1 MSKLSVDGVSK
12 KNNTHG
18 VSEISKA
25 NSVVD
30 IVNEEVTRVGYSII
44 KNVFS
49 KKDCSLAKKKIDN
62 IYRRQIKECGSE
74 KFLYSINDQDVARA
88 LFLYDDFFLKFI
100 NNKSI
105 NKCLKRVFGN
115 KYILNLQNAPIN
127 RPHNSHYG
135 STWHRDLSYQ
145 HFVPSRPISITT
157 IVCLNKFTKKNGG
170 TCILP
175 FSHKF
180 EKFTSNKFVKKNEH
194 FIEADEGDVLFFD
207 SLLFHRAGAN
217 NTAKERKLIVQLFT
231 LPFIKQQ
238 IDYSKVLNGKYSKN
252 KDFSYVLGYDT
263 SVEDSVL
270 NWRKRRKARFSKKV

>member
-135 STWHRDLSYQ
+135 
-145 HFVPSRPISITT
+145 
-157 IVCLNKFTKKNGG
+157 
-170 TCILP
+170 
-175 FSHKF
+175 
-180 EKFTSNKFVKKNEH
+180 
-194 FIEADEGDVLFFD
+194 
-207 SLLFHRAGAN
+207 
-217 NTAKERKLIVQLFT
+217 
-231 LPFIKQQ
+231 
-238 IDYSKVLNGKYSKN
+238 
-252 KDFSYVLGYDT
+252 
-263 SVEDSVL
+263 
-270 NWRKRRKARFSKKV
+270 